1 MIIIMI
7 KIKIIIIIKH
17 LYGAKTMHI
26 SKNYKRVLNTL
37 LKRNILSRFLKV
49 ARLLQNLIGNGNEF
63 RKTGV
68 AWTKAGPLS
77 YKKNV

>member
-1 MIIIMI
+1 MIIII
-7 KIKIIIIIKH
+7 TIKH
-17 LYGAKTMHI
+17 LYSAQTTQI
-26 SKNYKRVLNTL
+26 SKNNAL
-37 LKRNILSRFLKV
+37 LKRNILSCFLKV

-63 RKTGV
+63 HKTGA